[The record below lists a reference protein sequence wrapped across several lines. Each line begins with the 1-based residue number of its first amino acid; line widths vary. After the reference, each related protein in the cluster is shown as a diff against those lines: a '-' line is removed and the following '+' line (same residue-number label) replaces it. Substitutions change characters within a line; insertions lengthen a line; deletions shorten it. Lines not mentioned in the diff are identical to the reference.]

1 MRHQVRRRRWSRDG
15 ELYKLVQLKQMRG
28 GDACAGSADV
38 QGFGEFNKACTER
51 VSTPKKNRDLNADT
65 GRLPLLG
72 GGYQV
77 FCLKSLTRHLSP
89 FSTIELVRCKHMKC
103 HN

>member
-28 GDACAGSADV
+28 GDACAGRADV
-38 QGFGEFNKACTER
+38 QGFGELNKACTER

-77 FCLKSLTRHLSP
+77 FCLKSLTRH
-89 FSTIELVRCKHMKC
+89 
-103 HN
+103 